1 MTSIVIIPSGSNV
14 KKDPPHVSRGRD
26 GKLMNIIH
34 SALAGL
40 IGLGCAQ
47 VASAQ
52 IASSTLTAFNQAVE
66 TGDAAAIEVAST
78 NLMNEAIANPDDP
91 DALIAAYEAALKLC
105 DIDCAAALPGAEFA
119 LGFPATGQH
128 PIMAERE
135 LLAAFAAFSGEAS
148 RRTRARLEAALSNLQ
163 DPTLLSARAF
173 FPLYLNHAERS
184 NFDDAARVSGIAVEH
199 LRPVRSSVPEFY
211 FHALEAHA
219 TTLYLHEKSLE
230 SHDAIF
236 RWNAEMIQVESMI
249 ALEDQPEWLRSNYWR
264 SEAWANAAR
273 AFIESTT
280 GYGDRVV
287 SGFDRVDAPS
297 ENEIDEIYAE
307 FPPVE
312 QIVEDVDTRLP
323 HCEGELIRPDDFS
336 YPARAAYDGVIGS
349 VIAKFRFDEEG
360 RVLDVDVLAAVPPDV
375 FDDSVL
381 DASSSWYYQVAEGV
395 DPSTCRLDHENV
407 VLPITFQMR

>member
-1 MTSIVIIPSGSNV
+1 
-14 KKDPPHVSRGRD
+14 
-26 GKLMNIIH
+26 MNILH

-52 IASSTLTAFNQAVE
+52 ISSSTLTAFNQAVE
-66 TGDAAAIEVAST
+66 TGDASAIEVAST

-105 DIDCAAALPGAEFA
+105 DIDCEAALPGAEFA

-135 LLAAFAAFSGEAS
+135 LLAAFAAFSRES
-148 RRTRARLEAALSNLQ
+148 NRRTRNRLEAALSDLQ

-173 FPLYLNHAERS
+173 FPLYSDYGERS
-184 NFDDAARVSGIAVEH
+184 DLDAAARIAGMAVSH

-211 FHALEAHA
+211 FHALETHA
-219 TTLYLHEKSLE
+219 TTFFLDEKSRE
-230 SHDAIF
+230 SHEAMV
-236 RWNAEMIQVESMI
+236 RWHAEMKQVYSNIERG
-249 ALEDQPEWLRSNYWR
+249 DRPEWLTSNYWR
-264 SEAWANAAR
+264 SEAW
-273 AFIESTT
+273 IGT
-280 GYGDRVV
+280 
-287 SGFDRVDAPS
+287 VDAFVRSTSHLASRRGPS
-297 ENEIDEIYAE
+297 RERLEFLSEAEVQQIYAE
-307 FPPVE
+307 FPQTE
-312 QIVEDVDTRLP
+312 SSQTSSFSGLP
-323 HCEGELIRPDDFS
+323 HCDGELIRPDGFY
-336 YPARAAYDGVIGS
+336 YPSRASYDGMVGS

-360 RVLDVDVLAAVPPDV
+360 HVHDVDVLASVPPDV

-395 DPSTCRLDHENV
+395 DLSTCRLDHENV
-407 VLPITFQMR
+407 VLPITFQMH